1 MAALVMSAR
10 ARAVEF
16 ERERPDRTDGGVD
29 EQESDDVDDD
39 ADASGRWD
47 GSAVRVGPLRR
58 DLSRKAFDRVFK
70 QVLDAADVILY
81 VLDARDPEGT
91 RSLEVERMVLAAD
104 GGRKR
109 LLLVL
114 NKIDLIPSAVLDRW
128 LAYLRRYFP
137 TLPLRAAGSAAS
149 AHTYHHPQLTPQTT
163 SAKLLKALKSFAAG
177 QRLQRSVSVG
187 VVGYPNVGK
196 SSVVNALTNRL
207 GGGGATACPVGAE
220 AGVTTGLRQVKLD
233 RKLALL
239 DSPGIVFPTA
249 TTEGAGTGASDQA
262 RLVLLNAVPPKQID
276 DPISAVTLLL
286 RRLSSS
292 PDQLRAML
300 DVYSLPP
307 LMSDPRGDMTT
318 DFLVQVARRRGRLGK
333 GGVPNLHSAAMTVLS
348 DWRDG
353 RVQGWTEPP
362 TSQPVGVETGKNGK
376 GKGNG
381 DGSTELGTG
390 TVTVGGDDKTIVES
404 WAAEFKLDGLWEG
417 GEGG

>member
-16 ERERPDRTDGGVD
+16 ERERPDRTDGGLG
-29 EQESDDVDDD
+29 EHESDDVDDD

-58 DLSRKAFDRVFK
+58 DLSRRAFDRVFK
-70 QVLDAADVILY
+70 QVLDAADVVLY

-109 LLLVL
+109 
-114 NKIDLIPSAVLDRW
+114 
-128 LAYLRRYFP
+128 LRRYFP

-163 SAKLLKALKSFAAG
+163 SARLLKALKSFAAG
-177 QRLQRSVSVG
+177 QRLRRSVSVG

-196 SSVVNALTNRL
+196 SSVVNALTGRL
-207 GGGGATACPVGAE
+207 GRGGATACPVGAE

-233 RKLALL
+233 RRLALL
-239 DSPGIVFPTA
+239 DSPGIVFPT
-249 TTEGAGTGASDQA
+249 TTTAVGGAGVGATEQA
-262 RLVLLNAVPPKQID
+262 RLVLLNAVPPKQMD
-276 DPISAVTLLL
+276 DPISAVALLL
-286 RRLSSS
+286 RRLSDS
-292 PDQLRAML
+292 PDRLRATL
-300 DVYSLPP
+300 ELYSLPP
-307 LMSDPRGDMTT
+307 LMPDPRGDTTT
-318 DFLVQVARRRGRLGK
+318 DLLVQVARTRGRLGK
-333 GGVPNLHSAAMTVLS
+333 GGVPNLHGAAMTVLS

-362 TSQPVGVETGKNGK
+362 TSRPVRVEIDNDGKADG
-376 GKGNG
+376 G
-381 DGSTELGTG
+381 GSTELGTG
-390 TVTVGGDDKTIVES
+390 TVTVGGDDKTIVEG
-404 WAAEFKLDGLWEG
+404 WAAEFKLDGLWEAA
-417 GEGG
+417 EGC